1 MRVLIVEDSELM
13 GKGLEALLLS
23 QGHQVLWIVGIRS
36 LIGERFVGIAPN
48 KRPCTFDPNSF
59 QVAFVDGQIY
69 GIADKNT
76 EGKKPGEL
84 FCGNL
89 GPGVVKALAARGVAC
104 AGISTD
110 PKLNTEMLENGAK
123 VAHNKAAMFVA
134 LVNDLLTAQQ
144 IPTLDAPALQTL
156 GEFVANCSGA
166 DSKPLRER
174 ADAFLMPF
182 LKSEC

>member
-23 QGHQVLWIVGIRS
+23 QGHQVLWIIGIRNVS
-36 LIGERFVGIAPN
+36 GDRFVGISPD

-69 GIADKNT
+69 GIADETT

-89 GPGVVKALAARGVAC
+89 GPDVVKALTARGVVC

-110 PKLNTEMLENGAK
+110 PKLNAKMVENGAK
-123 VAHNKAAMFVA
+123 LAHNKAAMFVA
-134 LVNDLLTAQQ
+134 LVNDLLSADA
-144 IPTLDAPALQTL
+144 IPTLDEAALASIN
-156 GEFVANCSGA
+156 EFVANCGNA
-166 DSKPLRER
+166 EFKPQRER
-174 ADAFLMPF
+174 ADAFLMPL
-182 LKSEC
+182 LKLA